1 MPGATLWNSAG
12 RNNKIRTKAAVPIAL
27 DHSQK
32 RKGSVDS
39 MHRIFL
45 RSLALLAAIFAA
57 ALASAQTPPRLLF
70 DGKTWW
76 DQVKVIADDSMEG
89 RETGSLGLRKAEA
102 YAVEQLKSA
111 GLEPA
116 GTDGFY
122 QNVKFV
128 QRQIDEQNSYAFLS
142 LNGQA
147 NPVALGDD
155 GFFSTRVEGT
165 EEEINAPLV
174 FAGNGLQVPENNVD
188 DLAGLDLKG
197 KVVVYLAGSPANVP
211 GSLAAHYGG
220 LGQRWKSYVSRGAAG
235 MIVIPNPA
243 SMDIPWSRMS
253 LNRAHPSMDLADPE
267 FNEVGGLK
275 VALVF
280 NPGSAEALFAGS
292 SHSFTEVAALGKDRK
307 PLPHFNLAVSLKARA
322 VIRKINLDSANIVAK
337 LAGTDPALKNEYVV
351 LSAHIDHVGIGEAVN
366 GDRIYNGAMDDGSG
380 TAAVLDIAASL
391 KRHPEKLK
399 RSILFVLV
407 TAEEK
412 GLLGSKY
419 FAAHPTV
426 DATSIVADINIDM
439 FLPIVP
445 MKVLRVQG
453 INDSTLGERA
463 AVIAQSLGVKAVADP
478 EPLRN
483 LFVRSDQY
491 NFIRHGI
498 PSVIMDVF
506 YEPDSPDSKIFKDW
520 LTLRYH
526 APSDDINQAVDLHT
540 AALYEEI
547 VRRLLVDT
555 ANASERPQWKPDS
568 FFRRYA
574 TAQAN

>member
-1 MPGATLWNSAG
+1 M
-12 RNNKIRTKAAVPIAL
+12 NNLLPRSRVIVL
-27 DHSQK
+27 C
-32 RKGSVDS
+32 VLL
-39 MHRIFL
+39 FL
-45 RSLALLAAIFAA
+45 PTFAA
-57 ALASAQTPPRLLF
+57 AQQPDKLLF

-76 DQVKVIADDSMEG
+76 EHVKVVADDNMEG

-102 YAVEQLKSA
+102 YAVEQLKRA

-116 GTDGFY
+116 GTSGFY

-128 QRQIDEQNSYAFLS
+128 QRQIDEKNSFAFLTSEGQPSAVS
-142 LNGQA
+142 LGEDA
-147 NPVALGDD
+147 Y
-155 GFFSTRVEGT
+155 FSTRVEGT
-165 EEEINAPLV
+165 DQELNAPLV
-174 FAGNGLQVPENNVD
+174 FAGNGLKVPESNVD
-188 DLAGLDLKG
+188 ELAGLELKG
-197 KVVVYLAGSPANVP
+197 KLVVYLAGSPSSVP

-220 LGQRWKSYVSRGAAG
+220 LAQRWKRYADAGAIG

-267 FNEVGGLK
+267 FNEVAGLK
-275 VALVF
+275 LAMVF
-280 NPGSAEALFAGS
+280 NPQSAERLFEGS
-292 SHSFTEVAALGKDRK
+292 GHKFKDIADLARDRQL
-307 PLPHFNLAVSLKARA
+307 LPHFDLKVSLKARA
-322 VIRKINLDSANIVAK
+322 AIQKVNLESANIVAK
-337 LAGTDPALKNEYVV
+337 LAGSDPALKKEVVV
-351 LSAHIDHVGIGEAVN
+351 LSAHIDHIGIGEPVN
-366 GDRIYNGAMDDGSG
+366 GDKIYNGAMDDGSG

-391 KRHPEKLK
+391 KRHPQKLK

-426 DATSIVADINIDM
+426 DAKSMVADINIDM

-445 MKVLRVQG
+445 LKILRVQG
-453 INDSTLGERA
+453 INDSTLGNRA
-463 AVIAQSLGVKAVADP
+463 AAVAQSFGVKAVADP

-506 YEPDSPDSKIFKDW
+506 YEPNSPEAKIFKDW
-520 LTLRYH
+520 LTQRYH
-526 APSDDINQAVDLHT
+526 APSDDLNQPVDLHA

-547 VRRLLVDT
+547 VSRLLADT
-555 ANASERPQWKPDS
+555 ANAPERPQWKPDS
-568 FFRRYA
+568 FFKRYSEN
-574 TAQAN
+574 QNK

>member
-1 MPGATLWNSAG
+1 MQ
-12 RNNKIRTKAAVPIAL
+12 RTVVRLIAPAML
-27 DHSQK
+27 
-32 RKGSVDS
+32 
-39 MHRIFL
+39 
-45 RSLALLAAIFAA
+45 LLATAVV
-57 ALASAQTPPRLLF
+57 SAQTQPKLMF

-76 DQVKVIADDSMEG
+76 DHVKVIADDSMEG
-89 RETGSLGLRKAEA
+89 RETGSTGLRKAEA
-102 YAVEQLKSA
+102 YAVEQLKKA

-122 QNVKFV
+122 QNVKFTE
-128 QRQIDEQNSYAFLS
+128 RQIDELNSYAFLS
-142 LNGQA
+142 ANGQA
-147 NPVALGDD
+147 NPVALGNDAY
-155 GFFSTRVEGT
+155 FSTRVEGSDQ
-165 EEEINAPLV
+165 EVNAPLV
-174 FAGNGLQVPENNVD
+174 FAGNGLRVPESSVD
-188 DLAGLDLKG
+188 DLSGLDLKG

-220 LGQRWKSYVSRGAAG
+220 LAQRWKSYAAGGAVG

-267 FNEVGGLK
+267 FNEIGGLK

-280 NPGSAEALFAGS
+280 NPAAVEALFAGS
-292 SHSFTEVAALGKDRK
+292 GHSFAEVAALGRERK
-307 PLPHFNLAVSLKARA
+307 PIPHFNLAVSLKALA
-322 VIRKINLDSANIVAK
+322 AIRKIPLDSANIVAK
-337 LAGTDPALKNEYVV
+337 LAGSDPALKNEYVV

-366 GDRIYNGAMDDGSG
+366 GDKIYNGAMDDGSG

-391 KRHPEKLK
+391 KQHPEKLK

-419 FAAHPTV
+419 FVAHPTV
-426 DATSIVADINIDM
+426 DAKSIVADINIDM

-445 MKVLRVQG
+445 LKVLRVQG
-453 INDSTLGERA
+453 IKDSTLGDQA
-463 AVIAQSLGVKAVADP
+463 AAIAQAFGVKAMPDP

-506 YEPDSPDSKIFKDW
+506 YEPDSPESKIFKDW
-520 LTLRYH
+520 LTQRYH
-526 APSDDINQAVDLHT
+526 APSDDLEQPVDLHT

-547 VRRLLVDT
+547 VRRLLVET

-574 TAQAN
+574 TAQAH